1 MGVDRSAGTKALYMF
16 SRFQNKTQTEKKKLS
31 TLSGGIHKIWWF
43 SFLEFLHS
51 FRMKIKF
58 DLHKKIC
65 ENKDYCDAFSTFQT
79 H

>member
-1 MGVDRSAGTKALYMF
+1 MGVNRSAGIKALYMF
-16 SRFQNKTQTEKKKLS
+16 PRFQNKTQTEKNYRHYQEEY
-31 TLSGGIHKIWWF
+31 IH
-43 SFLEFLHS
+43 FLNFLHS
-51 FRMKIKF
+51 FRTKIKF